1 MNQNQVHFTLQG
13 KGGVGKSFISA
24 ILVQYFRQ
32 KTSGLV
38 QAFDTD
44 PVNDTL
50 SQYGGFATER
60 IDLLDSGNNINAR
73 EFDALIEKILAT
85 DRICVID
92 NGASTFVPLMAYMV
106 ENKVIPLLEQSGKQV
121 YIHSVV
127 TGGQAFSD
135 TLQGL
140 AVMLQEQTAPVVV
153 WLNEFF
159 GAIERDGKTFQQ
171 SALYADFKQRISG
184 TVTIEKGNADTF
196 GKDMEL
202 MGKNKLTFDQAL
214 ESPLFGI
221 MPRQRL
227 KMVREA
233 IFKQLDDI
241 GF

>member
-24 ILVQYFRQ
+24 ILVQYFGH
-32 KTSGLV
+32 KTSGKV

-50 SQYGGFATER
+50 SQYEGFTTER
-60 IDLLDSGNNINAR
+60 IDILDSGNNINAR
-73 EFDALIEKILAT
+73 EFDGLVEKILAT

-121 YIHSVV
+121 FIHSVV

-153 WLNEFF
+153 WLNEFY

-171 SALYADFKQRISG
+171 SALYTDFKQRIRG
-184 TVTIEKGNADTF
+184 IVTVEKGNADTF
-196 GKDMEL
+196 GRDMEL

-214 ESPLFGI
+214 ESPMFGI

-233 IFKQLDDI
+233 IFRQLDDI